1 MLKKYLIAGIVS
13 LLLTSQVYAGSWSYA
28 SPNDTLRFNG
38 FDNSWSY
45 ASPGDTLRF
54 NGFDNSWSY

>member
-13 LLLTSQVYAGSWSYA
+13 ILLTSQVYAGSWSYA

-45 ASPGDTLRF
+45 
-54 NGFDNSWSY
+54 

>member
-1 MLKKYLIAGIVS
+1 MLNKYLIAGIAS
-13 LLLTSQVYAGSWSYA
+13 LLITSQVYASAWSYA
-28 SPNDTLRFNG
+28 SPSDTLRFNG

-45 ASPGDTLRF
+45 ASPGDSLRF